1 MAAFSETNS
10 INTVQSGVALPCDN
24 RLTPRNSSQQ
34 GLHYSTLDF
43 DRHLGFYQR
52 FESFKVWLGEL
63 TGYQLVDDNLFRLA
77 LTHPSS
83 FPKVGHNY
91 ERLEYLG
98 DAGLNLWI
106 TDMEVRA
113 GHGCHG
119 RKTGKI
125 SEVAKFVS
133 NQFLSNA
140 CIGSGLADFALSV
153 SDQTFDLGKKAAGD
167 LVESV
172 TAAIFIDSGS
182 FQQTGKFINAVLGNV
197 RSFRDFLSKYQE
209 LPLATE
215 DRLILPPAIR
225 DFVDALGFN
234 GRGDR
239 LFHQALRSDLCEGRG
254 NKDFADLYGL
264 GNRAHQLL
272 CREQVY
278 FRFPASN
285 ECQLS
290 HLAIDLGKKIIKQ
303 VVAYP
308 PWAEG
313 VYEEFR
319 IGSNPSA
326 NSLQAEMLDQTTR
339 PVDRPEIGQRYHALI
354 GAVFRLGGLEAVQL
368 HFGDLYSG
376 TNLQEPPPSSP
387 FGTVSDLLQSD
398 LLPSDGLQTERLQSN
413 QLHLHQEASPGALLG
428 VESSLRSSLQRA
440 G

>member
-1 MAAFSETNS
+1 VAAFSETS
-10 INTVQSGVALPCDN
+10 DINTTQGSISPPRDNLLSPLNSAPQLLHQSAF
-24 RLTPRNSSQQ
+24 
-34 GLHYSTLDF
+34 DF
-43 DRHLGFYQR
+43 DRHLGFHQR

-63 TGYQLVDDNLFRLA
+63 TGYQVVDENLFRLA

-83 FPKVGHNY
+83 FSKVGHNY

-140 CIGSGLADFALSV
+140 CIGSGLADFALSA

-209 LPLATE
+209 VPLPTE
-215 DRLILPPAIR
+215 DRLLLPPAIR
-225 DFVDALGFN
+225 DFVDALGFD

-278 FRFPASN
+278 FRFPGSN

-303 VVAYP
+303 VVASP
-308 PWAEG
+308 PWAG
-313 VYEEFR
+313 GAFEEFR
-319 IGSNPSA
+319 FAEHAAA
-326 NSLQAEMLDQTTR
+326 NSFKPEGINQMIQ
-339 PVDRPEIGQRYHALI
+339 PVDVPASPEVGQRYHALI
-354 GAVFRLGGLEAVQL
+354 GAVYRLGGLEAVQL
-368 HFGDLYSG
+368 RFGDLYSG
-376 TNLQEPPPSSP
+376 TNLEEPPPSSP
-387 FGTVSDLLQSD
+387 FATAPELLQGHRD
-398 LLPSDGLQTERLQSN
+398 ALPVD
-413 QLHLHQEASPGALLG
+413 LLG
-428 VESSLRSSLQRA
+428 VAGSLSSPLQRA

>member
-1 MAAFSETNS
+1 MAAPSQTNS
-10 INTVQSGVALPCDN
+10 INTAQGGTAHPHND
-24 RLTPRNSSQQ
+24 RLTLLNSAQRAF
-34 GLHYSTLDF
+34 LHSALDF

-63 TGYQLVDDNLFRLA
+63 TGYQIVDENLFRLA

-106 TDMEVRA
+106 TDMQVRV
-113 GHGCHG
+113 GNSCQG
-119 RKTGKI
+119 RRTDKL
-125 SEVAKFVS
+125 SEASKFVT
-133 NQFLSNA
+133 NEFLSNA
-140 CIGSGLADFALSV
+140 CIQSGLADFALSA
-153 SDQTFDLGKKAAGD
+153 SDQTFDTGRKAAGD

-172 TAAIFIDSGS
+172 TAAIFIDGGS
-182 FQQTGKFINAVLGNV
+182 FQQTGQFINAVLGNV

-209 LPLATE
+209 LPLPTE

-239 LFHQALRSDLCEGRG
+239 LFHQALCSDLCEGRG
-254 NKDFADLYGL
+254 NRDFADLYGL

-278 FRFPASN
+278 FRFPESN

-290 HLAIDLGKKIIKQ
+290 HLAIELGKRIIKQ

-308 PWAEG
+308 PWAERA
-313 VYEEFR
+313 YQESR
-319 IGSNPSA
+319 ITPDMTA
-326 NSLQAEMLDQTTR
+326 NSVEADGFNQVILSVHAPLSLEA
-339 PVDRPEIGQRYHALI
+339 GQRYHALI

-376 TNLQEPPPSSP
+376 TDLQEPPPTSP
-387 FGTVSDLLQSD
+387 FATTADILRRPPD
-398 LLPSDGLQTERLQSN
+398 AAPADFFGLVRSLK
-413 QLHLHQEASPGALLG
+413 SP
-428 VESSLRSSLQRA
+428 LQRA